1 MDIVKLC
8 RLCGALLDSTED
20 DELLA
25 ENCFQMLK
33 TLLNVEIIQNT
44 SLAKKVC
51 DNCVH
56 QLTSFSVYRNKFFKT
71 QSSFQ
76 TVLGEECFR
85 KIPAGTLPDL
95 EMSVDEEGKEKEDD
109 NEEENNKEEPKTTA
123 DHQCCECQA
132 GRNTEKVDPV
142 KTASKDSMQKTIIV
156 EMIPLEDTAEDL
168 NPIVIDDSDE
178 DEEFAYSGTEQHQDP
193 LRLSP
198 EIKAEPI
205 DPDFDISIVKSE
217 LSTSIYAELEIKRE
231 IEDVS
236 DAPSVNETENA
247 AEKLNLSTEEME
259 IVKESEK
266 LKVIVEPI
274 SLSRNSNELNCEKAS
289 KTARKRTGGSE
300 TKSEKMRC
308 YSRLKNNLRERKQQE
323 VDEPGVSD
331 SSNLKTAEGN
341 PEEEK
346 KEPKKKQHARLA
358 AEHSLRMKELWRK
371 KREENQASRQQCQRE
386 EIGESDGNGSNTSNS
401 NKIDHLA
408 ENRKRAI
415 EQRKELDRRKREK
428 SDKIKE
434 SWRKRRE
441 NAAKRCFPTTSNKYR
456 YWNIERRKEMSMKA
470 RKQRMEEVRRK
481 REKKREKSRKIRESW
496 RRRKEEKAATSGSKK
511 VDEPGLI
518 DLPNLKTTER
528 NPEAETE
535 EAKKKRLA
543 AEHSLR
549 MKEFWRKKREEKQE
563 RRNDRLRKLRELR
576 MEEARKKREKARKIR
591 ESWRRRKEKE
601 AVTSGLKKADESGVI
616 DSSNLKTTEGNPE
629 ADKEEAKKKL
639 YARLAAEHSLRM
651 KEFWRK
657 KREEKQESRCE
668 KEEID
673 KRCNKTSK
681 NNKTDHLM
689 ENLKTKLERR
699 KEAARKG
706 LQEFWRR
713 KREENA
719 ARQQCENGEI
729 DEEEAA
735 RIKRIKWNEY
745 KRRWR
750 EKKKAA
756 KSRQQCE
763 NGEIVEEEA
772 ARIKRN
778 KVKEYRKR
786 WRDKKKAAKRRQ
798 QEVDKPGVSDSSN
811 LKTTERT
818 PEEEKEEAKKKTFA
832 RLAAEHSLRMKEF
845 WRKKREEKLGESGQ
859 ESGSKEIDER
869 CGNTSNINKNDKLIE
884 KLKKNYERRKEAAK
898 RKRERSDEL
907 EELRRRREENLA
919 RRQHLNQSCAR
930 SKLMKAYWNNK
941 ERRLEQSK
949 RARAQWEEETRR
961 KRERAEKMREMWRR
975 KREEKATPRQK
986 CERVVSCSS
995 TPNQPDNSKQIYE
1008 KRVANCRKA
1017 KERKIEIANRKRE
1030 TAERIR
1036 EFWRRK
1042 KEKLQNEDT
1051 RFNKDQEKEED
1062 EEEEE
1067 QHQQQVIIETTEP
1080 SESKENPKLSNQDV
1094 CNVEAGSDH
1103 LNKMFNKDQEKEDEE
1118 EEEEK
1123 EEEKKEK
1130 KEKEEEQ
1137 IIIKTTE
1144 PSESTENP
1152 KLSNQDVGN
1161 VEAGSDHLNKMF
1173 NKDQENEEEEEEE
1186 EEKEKEKE
1194 KEEEKKEKE
1203 QIIIKTTEPSES
1215 TENPKLSN
1223 LDDCNVEADSG
1234 HLNTMQQC
1242 ETVDEMNEKLDE
1254 KCEKSLKRKEDI
1266 VKRKRETAKRIE
1278 EFWRRRI
1285 KQNSVES
1292 ARQQKV
1298 DEPGCSEV
1306 LNQAWLFN
1314 MRNSIYKKL
1323 IKNYKI
1329 ALDRKAEIAKRKRQT
1344 MKGIENFWRNKL
1356 EEDAG
1361 ERLDCSMSKVGE
1373 QENPCLVSE
1382 SSVKCKPPNPVGSA
1396 VENAMSR
1403 PTARTKTNFE
1413 MIETSKKR
1421 IMLKLVR
1428 NLKSWSVQRDY
1439 PPRIIERKREI
1450 LRRKLKRRAAR
1461 KNFLRLKEE
1470 LIQLKN
1476 SSIIV

>member
-563 RRNDRLRKLRELR
+563 
-576 MEEARKKREKARKIR
+576 
-591 ESWRRRKEKE
+591 
-601 AVTSGLKKADESGVI
+601 
-616 DSSNLKTTEGNPE
+616 
-629 ADKEEAKKKL
+629 
-639 YARLAAEHSLRM
+639 
-651 KEFWRK
+651 
-657 KREEKQESRCE
+657 SRCE

-719 ARQQCENGEI
+719 ARQQCENEEI

-735 RIKRIKWNEY
+735 RIKRIKLIEY
-745 KRRWR
+745 KRRWREKKKAAKSRQQCENEEIDEEEAARIKRIKLNEYKKRWREKKKAAKSRQEFEKGEISEEEAARRKRIKLNEYKKMWR

>member
-563 RRNDRLRKLRELR
+563 R
-576 MEEARKKREKARKIR
+576 
-591 ESWRRRKEKE
+591 
-601 AVTSGLKKADESGVI
+601 
-616 DSSNLKTTEGNPE
+616 
-629 ADKEEAKKKL
+629 
-639 YARLAAEHSLRM
+639 
-651 KEFWRK
+651 
-657 KREEKQESRCE
+657 CE

-719 ARQQCENGEI
+719 ARQQCENEEI

-735 RIKRIKWNEY
+735 RIKRIKLIEY
-745 KRRWR
+745 KRRWREKKKAAKSRQQCENEEIDEEEAARIKRIKLNEYKKRWREKKKAAKSRQEFEKGEISEEEAARRKRIKLNEYKKMWR